1 MWYKND
7 FSNGTT
13 LVQVH
18 DLSNP
23 EDYEPVTL
31 PYIVEQTPRFIPGS
45 DNQYAALARA
55 EDDAIKRQ
63 NLILFS
69 SNKNSFTGRI
79 PNVKPFAVLT
89 YGPDMVIFAEDL
101 GTTGKPICF
110 DLAVNKKFH
119 K

>member
-45 DNQYAALARA
+45 DNHYAALARA

-63 NLILFS
+63 ELILFS
-69 SNKNSFTGRI
+69 STNKSFPGRI
-79 PNVKPFAVLT
+79 PPVKAFAVLPN
-89 YGPDMVIFAEDL
+89 GQNLVISAEELGHSGTQLGFALDV
-101 GTTGKPICF
+101 IQ
-110 DLAVNKKFH
+110 
-119 K
+119 